1 MEHSGR
7 HEQKLGNH
15 FGTYYNILS
24 ANLKLYQVYNAM
36 VICMKNQL
44 QSTNLVFW

>member
-15 FGTYYNILS
+15 FGIYYIILS

-36 VICMKNQL
+36 IICMKSQL
-44 QSTNLVFW
+44 QSSKSVSQ